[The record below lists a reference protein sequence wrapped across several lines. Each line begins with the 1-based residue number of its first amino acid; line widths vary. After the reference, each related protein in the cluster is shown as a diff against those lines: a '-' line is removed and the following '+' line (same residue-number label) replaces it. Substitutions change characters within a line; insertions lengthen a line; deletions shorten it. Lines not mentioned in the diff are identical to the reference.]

1 MNHLGQWQTFPFQKR
16 GKALPWPRQVDVS
29 PMIKALALAVSGV
42 LVGSAALAGPY
53 VNVENNGGY
62 QDGFLGSTTDIH
74 VGFEGSSDV
83 YGYYVQAGPAFV
95 FEDGSDTETEISGK
109 VGVGVDVTE
118 QLNIYG
124 EIAFL
129 TEDRSFEEDLN
140 VGVKG
145 GATFR
150 F

>member
-1 MNHLGQWQTFPFQKR
+1 MKSVIASGLLLGAFH
-16 GKALPWPRQVDVS
+16 
-29 PMIKALALAVSGV
+29 
-42 LVGSAALAGPY
+42 SAAIAGPY
-53 VNVENNGGY
+53 VNVESNSGYLGNDYQGGV
-62 QDGFLGSTTDIH
+62 TDVH
-74 VGFEGSSDV
+74 VGYDNALGENAS
-83 YGYYVQAGPAFV
+83 YYVQAGPAFV

-124 EIAFL
+124 EISFL

>member
-1 MNHLGQWQTFPFQKR
+1 MKSVIASGLLLGAFH
-16 GKALPWPRQVDVS
+16 
-29 PMIKALALAVSGV
+29 
-42 LVGSAALAGPY
+42 SAAIAGPY
-53 VNVENNGGY
+53 VNVESNSGYLGNDYQGGV
-62 QDGFLGSTTDIH
+62 TDVH
-74 VGFEGSSDV
+74 VGYDNALGENAS
-83 YGYYVQAGPAFV
+83 YYVQAGPAFV
-95 FEDGSDTETEISGK
+95 FEDGSDTETELSGK

-124 EIAFL
+124 EISFL

-140 VGVKG
+140 IGVKG

>member
-1 MNHLGQWQTFPFQKR
+1 MKSVIASGLLLGAFH
-16 GKALPWPRQVDVS
+16 
-29 PMIKALALAVSGV
+29 
-42 LVGSAALAGPY
+42 SAAIAGPY
-53 VNVENNGGY
+53 VNVESNSGYLGNDYQGGV
-62 QDGFLGSTTDIH
+62 TDVH
-74 VGFEGSSDV
+74 VGYDNALGENAS
-83 YGYYVQAGPAFV
+83 YYVQAGPAFV
-95 FEDGSDTETEISGK
+95 FEDGSDTETELSGK

-124 EIAFL
+124 EISFL